1 VVGSCAGWRL
11 LPGAGLAASRCVA
24 GVAEY
29 VELDEVLP
37 EAFVL
42 VRSTAAG

>member
-1 VVGSCAGWRL
+1 ML
-11 LPGAGLAASRCVA
+11 LLEVA

-29 VELDEVLP
+29 AELDELRDELRDELLDELLDELP